1 MIDIPGAFLFKILY
15 DGILTHFIVPWVC
28 LRPKRRLKA
37 FQIAFEQKGAYL
49 SVRKPQKCFRKH
61 EKSHFFIK
69 RWYWMDSALIIRR
82 LFSFRMLFDHLWTL
96 KHANITINQKQT
108 IYEVQECS
116 EALGAFLNLLYDVAV
131 FRKIDKIQEMC
142 IKFWKLRLSCKSLAP
157 FSPDEFFAPPR
168 RLLSPLW
175 CFVIKKG
182 A

>member
-1 MIDIPGAFLFKILY
+1 MIDIPGAFLFKRHY

-49 SVRKPQKCFRKH
+49 SVMMLQKCFRKH

-82 LFSFRMLFDHLWTL
+82 LFSFCMLFDNLWTL
-96 KHANITINQKQT
+96 KHANITINPKQT

-116 EALGAFLNLLYDVAV
+116 EALGAFLNLLYDVTV
-131 FRKIDKIQEMC
+131 FRKIDKIREMG
-142 IKFWKLRLSCKSLAP
+142 IQFLILRLSCIS
-157 FSPDEFFAPPR
+157 
-168 RLLSPLW
+168 
-175 CFVIKKG
+175 
-182 A
+182 